1 MFNVG
6 IGVKECVVTS
16 GVGSRVVALRFHGC
30 SRFGAYCSQEPARCL
45 LDSTKVEFSYDAD
58 TGLVS
63 VALPMLEQELYQ
75 WTLEIL

>member
-1 MFNVG
+1 M
-6 IGVKECVVTS
+6 
-16 GVGSRVVALRFHGC
+16 
-30 SRFGAYCSQEPARCL
+30 
-45 LDSTKVEFSYDAD
+45 DSMKVEFSYDAD